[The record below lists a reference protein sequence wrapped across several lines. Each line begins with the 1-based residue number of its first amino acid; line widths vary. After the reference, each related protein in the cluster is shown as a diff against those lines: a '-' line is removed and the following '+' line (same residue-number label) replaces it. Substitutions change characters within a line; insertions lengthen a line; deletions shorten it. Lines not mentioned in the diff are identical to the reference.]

1 MNWEAIGAIGEVVG
15 AGAVVLTLVYLA
27 MQVRQNTLQVRSDNE
42 LQAIDGYFALI
53 IEATKDPH
61 ISQILREG
69 LHDFQGMPRQAQM
82 QFHSVMMGFI
92 QGFTKVYHLNR
103 RGFIPDDV
111 YYGAER
117 DLMRYLKTPGGG
129 QWWNAAKVGA
139 PEYLR
144 SHIDVV
150 MIELHKHEKQL
161 TELVDF
167 YRDKKTTNSMW
178 HLIAAHVE

>member
-42 LQAIDGYFALI
+42 QQAIDGYFALI
-53 IEATKDPH
+53 IGATKDPH

-82 QFHSVMMGFI
+82 QFHSVMMGVI

-103 RGFIPDDV
+103 IGSLSDDICHM
-111 YYGAER
+111 AER

-129 QWWNAAKVGA
+129 QWWNVTKVGA
-139 PEYLR
+139 PDFLQNR
-144 SHIDVV
+144 IDVA
-150 MIELHKHEKQL
+150 MNELYKHEKSL
-161 TELVDF
+161 TELFDF
-167 YRDKKTTNSMW
+167 YRVDEKKNN
-178 HLIAAHVE
+178 